1 MHPILFSYQALLL
14 CSPFWLS
21 TCLVMVCAMLL
32 TRDRSML
39 SKKGSGKRKVDL
51 PSYYWPNQRSGIGS
65 ITASFSGRVLWKDQH
80 HTVSRKEPNDASR
93 WSSKVRYFAKTL
105 ESVFSLCVRLPTR
118 SEGGS

>member
-1 MHPILFSYQALLL
+1 
-14 CSPFWLS
+14 
-21 TCLVMVCAMLL
+21 
-32 TRDRSML
+32 ML

-51 PSYYWPNQRSGIGS
+51 PSYYWPNRRSGIGS

-118 SEGGS
+118 SEGGSATKTILEFPNLNFNLFSQEENRET